1 MPAPSLNPDPGRVAV
16 DSNLWLWLGQILLA
30 LGFLGASYG
39 HTLGFES
46 SSKRHGMEWLAA
58 VGRDR
63 MRVIGSLEI
72 LGAVGL
78 VLPIATR
85 VLPWLTPAAALCLG
99 LLMVFAIVFHARRTG
114 EPRTSSSMS
123 SLAASRC

>member
-1 MPAPSLNPDPGRVAV
+1 M
-16 DSNLWLWLGQILLA
+16 DSNLLLWLGQVLLA

-39 HTLGFES
+39 HTLAFET
-46 SSKRHGMEWLAA
+46 SSKSPGREWLAT

-63 MRVIGSLEI
+63 MRVIGSLEV

-78 VLPIATR
+78 VLPMATG

-114 EPRTSSSMS
+114 ETPNIVLNVILGSIAFLIAFGRLVVSPV
-123 SLAASRC
+123 